1 MTEARVPEFVYSSR
15 WVDLVKLRGWEPT
28 DADVRNFL
36 REAEY
41 RDQEL
46 ENFLSA
52 TATAG
57 GGEVTFSK
65 GVLLLGESDGRWPMP
80 SGITSLTNARVS
92 LIAAGS
98 TSTTIDVLVDAVSEA
113 TITVTSST
121 TEMTQALSV
130 PCSGAVVS
138 LDITAVGTGARGL
151 VVVLEYA

>member
-1 MTEARVPEFVYSSR
+1 MIDRRLPANEPRIMADLAQRVLRLEQRYTEGP
-15 WVDLVKLRGWEPT
+15 
-28 DADVRNFL
+28 DVR
-36 REAEY
+36 EE
-41 RDQEL
+41 
-46 ENFLSA
+46 STTT
-52 TATAG
+52 TATG
-57 GGEVTFSK
+57 GGGGVTFSK